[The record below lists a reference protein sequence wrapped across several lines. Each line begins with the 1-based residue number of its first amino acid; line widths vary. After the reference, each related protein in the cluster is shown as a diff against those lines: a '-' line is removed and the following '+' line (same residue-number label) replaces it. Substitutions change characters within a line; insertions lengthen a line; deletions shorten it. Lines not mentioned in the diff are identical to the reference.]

1 VLDRFA
7 FARLVAEVFGLD
19 GGWLAPVPT
28 ARLGQRAPRPLRGGL
43 SVERA
48 LRVLAAPLR
57 SAREGLETMRDV
69 IAPLGKLR

>member
-1 VLDRFA
+1 MLDRYA

-19 GGWLAPVPT
+19 GRWLVPVPT

-43 SVERA
+43 RVERA
-48 LRVLAAPLR
+48 LRVLATPLR
-57 SAREGLETMRDV
+57 AAREGLETMRDV